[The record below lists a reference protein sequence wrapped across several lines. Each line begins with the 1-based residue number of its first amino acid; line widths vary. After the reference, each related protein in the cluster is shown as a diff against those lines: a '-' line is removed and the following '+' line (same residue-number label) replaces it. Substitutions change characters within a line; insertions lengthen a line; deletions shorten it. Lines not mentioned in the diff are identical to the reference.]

1 MNRSLLLFLAA
12 ALVWG
17 CGTVTPTTA
26 PDPEPAMAE
35 AVEEAEDTAEEMMDD
50 AEDAMETM
58 EEDMEA
64 MASAAPLSFDPD
76 TVQAGRFDNGRMFT
90 LDNPPLDYFRERYN
104 FTPDADWFERARL
117 GAIRL
122 PNCSASFVSPHGLLL
137 TNHHCGRSSLTEAT
151 REGEDLPRD
160 GFYAETLADER
171 PVDYPAEQLTEIIDV
186 TAEVEAAADAVEGD
200 QARSAARDE
209 AIEAIQTR
217 LAEERGGEEAGVSV
231 EVITLY
237 AGGQFKAYIFQKYDD
252 VRLVFAPEDRLGKF
266 GGDPDNFTYPRYSLD
281 FTLFRVYDDNG
292 EPVNSEIYFPWS
304 ENGAAEGDLVFVIGN
319 PGSTTRLQTVSE
331 LLFRRDFTEAYI
343 LRLLATREVA
353 LKQFI
358 DANPDHPRTPEVRDS
373 YLGAA
378 NGRKAYTGRVEG
390 LQDPYII
397 ARRQAAQDDF
407 RAAIMADPAMAEEY
421 GGLFDAIAANR
432 DAARPDAPLFGALLA
447 ITSPAYASQTMR
459 RALLSYFYAAQKSS
473 GVPEEN
479 LAGLK
484 GNILSEDI
492 PSELDALMVEARL
505 RDFQFYLGED
515 DPLTQAALG
524 GMDPAE
530 RARMLVANTVFADS
544 AATAA
549 FLASDD
555 MLQSDDPAFA
565 IAQALAPRF
574 GMMQQAQGQSG
585 AELEELSSRLAR
597 ARFEVYGESIPPDAT
612 FSLRISDGVVKGYE
626 YNGTVAPAF
635 TTMFGLYD
643 HYHSYC
649 DADGTAKDDLLT
661 SIDGAASCDWDLPDN
676 WLNPGAGFDYT
687 TPMNFVSTNDIIGGN
702 SGSPVLNRDLEIVGV
717 AFDGNINSLPGNYI
731 FDDTFNRTVSVDSR
745 GMLESIRDIYQATR
759 LVEELTEGTLPE

>member
-1 MNRSLLLFLAA
+1 M
-12 ALVWG
+12 VE
-17 CGTVTPTTA
+17 V
-26 PDPEPAMAE
+26 
-35 AVEEAEDTAEEMMDD
+35 VEEAEAAAEVVTDEMVAVMDD
-50 AEDAMETM
+50 M
-58 EEDMEA
+58 EEE

-137 TNHHCGRSSLTEAT
+137 TNHHCGRASLTEAT
-151 REGEDLPRD
+151 REGEDLPGD

-171 PVDYPAEQLTEIIDV
+171 PVDYPAEQLIEIIDV
-186 TAEVEAAADAVEGD
+186 TDEVQAAADAVEGD
-200 QARSAARDE
+200 QARSGARDA
-209 AIEAIQTR
+209 AIEAIQER
-217 LAEERGGEEAGVSV
+217 LASERGGEEAGVSV

-237 AGGQFKAYIFQKYDD
+237 AGGQFKAYVFQKYDD

-292 EPVNSEIYFPWS
+292 EPVNSEVYFPWS
-304 ENGAAEGDLVFVIGN
+304 ENGAEEGDLVFVIGN

-331 LLFRRDFTEAYI
+331 LLFRRDHTEAYI

-353 LKQFI
+353 MKRFI
-358 DANPDHPRTPEVRDS
+358 DQNPDHPQTPEIRDS

-407 RAAIMADPAMAEEY
+407 RDAIMADEAMAEEY
-421 GGLFDAIAANR
+421 GGLFDAITANR
-432 DAARPDAPLFGALLA
+432 EAAEASAPLFGAVAFLPNG
-447 ITSPAYASQTMR
+447 TYGSQTLR
-459 RALLSYFYAAQKSS
+459 RALLTYFYAAQKSG
-473 GVPEEN
+473 GVPEES

-484 GNILSEDI
+484 NNILSEDI
-492 PSELDALMVEARL
+492 PADLDVYLTAAQL
-505 RDFQFYLGED
+505 RDFEFYLGSE
-515 DPLTQAALG
+515 DPLTEAALG
-524 GMDPAE
+524 GMDAE
-530 RARMLVANTVFADS
+530 ARAETLVANTVFADS

-549 FLASDD
+549 LLASDD
-555 MLQSDDPAFA
+555 ILQSDDPALA
-565 IAQALAPRF
+565 IAQVLAPRF
-574 GMMQQAQGQSG
+574 GIMQQAQGQSS

-649 DADGTAKDDLLT
+649 DADGTAKDDLFT
-661 SIDGAASCDWDLPDN
+661 SIDGAADCDWDLPES
-676 WLNPGAGFDYT
+676 WLNPGSDFDFN

-745 GMLESIRDIYQATR
+745 GMLESIRDVYQATR